1 MKKYKNFTKWL
12 ESKHLYHYWL
22 ENDKL
27 GVEHRIN
34 PESKILQDNTFRF
47 YIDSKGV
54 GTYYPNS
61 WFKENIGGLNIK
73 FNLENETY
81 NIGYEKIQ
89 LNPNDDSIDFF
100 FHEYV
105 GEVELK
111 DFYKTLVDLLSKK
124 IVNFDPRKALL
135 NGMFIKNMPV
145 RIKDE
150 YFIDISPYSIE
161 SEYARK
167 NHLTNGFLYSSG
179 VNYEKSVGTSSV
191 NITLKDRGFN
201 KLVVPIQ
208 FIDMDF
214 YKKNNDG

>member
-124 IVNFDPRKALL
+124 IVKMADVLEKFIALDSLPPLDPGIPAAQAALDEAKADMGAEEMSESARYSLEHSL
-135 NGMFIKNMPV
+135 TS
-145 RIKDE
+145 KDAADE
-150 YFIDISPYSIE
+150 F
-161 SEYARK
+161 K
-167 NHLTNGFLYSSG
+167 
-179 VNYEKSVGTSSV
+179 TSYDAMV
-191 NITLKDRGFN
+191 AA
-201 KLVVPIQ
+201 IQ
-208 FIDMDF
+208 SL
-214 YKKNNDG
+214 